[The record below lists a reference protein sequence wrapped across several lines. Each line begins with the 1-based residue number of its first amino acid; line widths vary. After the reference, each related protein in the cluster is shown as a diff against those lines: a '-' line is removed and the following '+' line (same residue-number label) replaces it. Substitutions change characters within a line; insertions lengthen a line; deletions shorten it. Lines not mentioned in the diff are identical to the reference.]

1 MVTPTAEQLNEFR
14 VGFDRLYGLELVDIS
29 DGEVR
34 ARVQLRE
41 ELKQPMGL
49 LHGGV
54 YASIAESMASLATA
68 LGVLEQGEAAMGLS
82 NSTSFLR
89 PVTEG
94 AVHAHA
100 TRLHRGRTTWVWDVR
115 FSDDAGSTVRGDA
128 DDDRRA
134 PRAGGLRRAT
144 PPSGLPGPPASAHSR
159 VETIVS
165 AGRAAGVGIWP
176 GRGSR
181 QSPCRAAARGS
192 GAPGCADVVD
202 RHDRLRRRRAPGGDS
217 LA

>member
-1 MVTPTAEQLNEFR
+1 MAMPSAEQLNEHM
-14 VGFDRLYGLELVDIS
+14 VGFDRLYGLELVDFS

-54 YASIAESMASLATA
+54 YASIAESMTSLATA
-68 LGVLEQGEAAMGLS
+68 LGVLERGDTAMGLS

-100 TRLHRGRTTWVWDVR
+100 TRLHCGRTTWVWDVR
-115 FSDDAGSTVRGDA
+115 FSDDAGHLCAVTRMTIAVRP
-128 DDDRRA
+128 A
-134 PRAGGLRRAT
+134 P
-144 PPSGLPGPPASAHSR
+144 
-159 VETIVS
+159 
-165 AGRAAGVGIWP
+165 AA
-176 GRGSR
+176 
-181 QSPCRAAARGS
+181 
-192 GAPGCADVVD
+192 
-202 RHDRLRRRRAPGGDS
+202 
-217 LA
+217 